1 MSSIKDD
8 YIYLPRTDNE
18 LDFVTQQYERYG
30 FPGCSGSIDVV
41 KLGWDKCPSSLL
53 NLYKGKEGYPSV
65 GYQVVCSARRFIQ
78 SVGSGSPGTH
88 NDKTT
93 IKYDHTIKR
102 LRTGSGRLRCKVWY
116 TRKADGSSV
125 KFRGL
130 YFICDGGYL
139 RWPCLICPINDLVNK
154 DVAKMGGVLTAA
166 RKDIE
171 CTFGAMK
178 QRFKWL
184 KTWNS
189 LSKKEDIDNVFFT
202 CCILHNILLQH
213 DGYLDPSLAEKRG
226 GVMEDIRN
234 KFGVRVGCPAVQ
246 IGADSIWLDRAEVG
260 QQGVRNEN
268 VDRGDETEWRHRI
281 ESIAVHQNILR
292 KENK

>member
-1 MSSIKDD
+1 MSSIKQG

-18 LDFVTQQYERYG
+18 LDLATQQYERYG

-41 KLGWDKCPSSLL
+41 KLGWDKCPSLLL

-78 SVGSGSPGTH
+78 PVGSGSPGTH

-102 LRTGSGRLRCKVWY
+102 LRTGSSRLCCKVWY

-125 KFRGL
+125 KFCGL

-178 QRFKWL
+178 QGFKWL
-184 KTWNS
+184 KTWNCWMTK
-189 LSKKEDIDNVFFT
+189 SKWPYKIPSTGLGGPIWND
-202 CCILHNILLQH
+202 
-213 DGYLDPSLAEKRG
+213 LD
-226 GVMEDIRN
+226 
-234 KFGVRVGCPAVQ
+234 
-246 IGADSIWLDRAEVG
+246 
-260 QQGVRNEN
+260 
-268 VDRGDETEWRHRI
+268 
-281 ESIAVHQNILR
+281 
-292 KENK
+292 